1 MEYYLTGIGN
11 LISYSKSEADV
22 TILHSKSR
30 KQRGL
35 SIKVAVEVSDSLSQT
50 SIKLVKF
57 VESNHF
63 KTQGID

>member
-1 MEYYLTGIGN
+1 MLLSCIQRQG
-11 LISYSKSEADV
+11 
-22 TILHSKSR
+22 

-35 SIKVAVEVSDSLSQT
+35 SIKVAVEVGDFLSQT
-50 SIKLVKF
+50 SIKLVKV